1 MPVTYNT
8 FKSETGFDGAAG
20 IVQAGVGGKI
30 AYYPANGTE
39 VNDLTALT
47 WTPGTNTLAITGT
60 LTASQFIGPGIGAVL
75 GDTPPL
81 QPYAQSGTIWFDTS
95 SGKLYIYYDDG
106 TSQQW
111 VQPMTP
117 SYGGGGG
124 GGGSGTVGNGIAG
137 RLAYYPSSGSTID
150 DLSNLS
156 FASNTLSVT
165 GSINVSA
172 QKNYVRFHWDSLI
185 DLNNEADPVTWHG
198 MIAHVHS
205 TGRVYF
211 AHAGAWTALANLS
224 DLGSGVSGILAGDNI
239 TINNNNGIVTI
250 NAVAGGGG
258 GGISLEDAQDGA
270 ATLFANGVHN
280 GITFVYN
287 DASNAINAT
296 VDVALGTG
304 TSGNYVA
311 SVASGNGLTGGAV
324 GSEGANLTLA
334 IDTSIVTTL
343 TGSQTLINK
352 VINGSSNTITNIGN
366 AALTNSAITIN
377 GTPVSLGGTITV
389 TGSGATTLDSLT
401 DVIITSASSGQVLK
415 YNGTNWINDTD
426 ATGGGGAN
434 TFSSFAVAGQS
445 TVVAD
450 NSTDTFTLAAGT
462 GIQITT
468 DSTLD
473 VITITNNASVFNTI
487 AVAGQSDVVA
497 DTATETLT
505 LVGGT
510 GIQITTNT
518 GTDTVTITST
528 VTAGATTF
536 AALTDNANLTIDQ
549 IYLPAITRLNVTNNS
564 ASSYRFDQYG
574 VADNPTIFALN
585 GATIA
590 FNLSVAGHPFL
601 IQTSG
606 GSNYNTGLVHV
617 STTGTVITGAS
628 AQGQTSGTLYWKIPN
643 SISGNYRYICSIH
656 GGMVGII
663 TIKDFVSI

>member
-8 FKSETGFDGAAG
+8 FKSEAGFDGIAG
-20 IVQAGVGGKI
+20 GVQAGVGGKI

-39 VNDLTALT
+39 VDDLTALT
-47 WTPGTNTLAITGT
+47 WTPGTNTLAISGT

-124 GGGSGTVGNGIAG
+124 GGGGTVGNGVAG
-137 RLAYYPSSGSTID
+137 RLAYYSSSGSTID

-172 QKNYVRFHWDSLI
+172 QKNYVRFHWDSLN
-185 DLNNEADPVTWHG
+185 DLNNEANPTTWHG

-239 TINNNNGIVTI
+239 TISNNNGVVTI
-250 NAVAGGGG
+250 NAVTGGGG

-270 ATLFANGVHN
+270 ATLFANGAHN

-296 VDVALGTG
+296 VNDVALGSS

-311 SVASGNGLTGGAV
+311 NVATGNGLTGGGV

-334 IDTSIVTTL
+334 VDTTVVTTL
-343 TGSQTLINK
+343 TGSQTLTNK
-352 VINGSSNTITNIGN
+352 TINGTLNTITNIGN

-377 GTPVSLGGTITV
+377 GTSVALGGTITV

-401 DVIITSASSGQVLK
+401 DVVITSASSGQVLK

-450 NSTDTFTLAAGT
+450 NSTDTLTLAAGS

-468 DSTLD
+468 DSGLD
-473 VITITNNASVFNTI
+473 VITITNNASIFNTI

-497 DTATETLT
+497 DTSSDTLT
-505 LVGGT
+505 LAAGS
-510 GIQITTNT
+510 GISITTNNT
-518 GTDTVTITST
+518 TDTITLTASLAFTGLTDSASLTIDKIYMPAITMLT
-528 VTAGATTF
+528 VTANG
-536 AALTDNANLTIDQ
+536 
-549 IYLPAITRLNVTNNS
+549 S
-564 ASSYRFDQYG
+564 SSYSFDQYTG
-574 VADNPTIFALN
+574 TNPTIYALN

-590 FNLSVAGHPFL
+590 FNLTVGGSHPFL

-606 GSNYNTGLVHV
+606 GANYNTGLVHV
-617 STTGTVITGAS
+617 STTGTVTTGS
-628 AQGQTSGTLYWKIPN
+628 GAQGQTSGTLYWKIPN
-643 SISGNYRYICSIH
+643 SINGNYRYICSNH
-656 GGMVGII
+656 GVMTGTI

>member
-8 FKSETGFDGAAG
+8 FKSDAGFDGIAG
-20 IVQAGVGGKI
+20 GVQVGVGGKI
-30 AYYPANGTE
+30 AYYPVNGTE

-47 WTPGTNTLAITGT
+47 WTPGTNTLAISGT

-75 GDTPPL
+75 GDTPPV

-117 SYGGGGG
+117 SYAGGGGG
-124 GGGSGTVGNGIAG
+124 GGGTVGNGVAG
-137 RLAYYPSSGSTID
+137 RLAYYASNGSTID
-150 DLSNLS
+150 DLSNVS
-156 FASNTLSVT
+156 FASNTLNVT

-172 QKNYVRFHWDSLI
+172 QKNYVRFHWDSLN
-185 DLNNEADPVTWHG
+185 DLNNEANPVTWHG

-224 DLGSGVSGILAGDNI
+224 DLGSGVTGIQAGNNI
-239 TINNNNGIVTI
+239 TISTNNGVVTI
-250 NAVAGGGG
+250 NAVVGGGG
-258 GGISLEDAQDGA
+258 GGISLEDAQDGT
-270 ATLFANGVHN
+270 ATLFANGVQT
-280 GITFVYN
+280 GITFIYN
-287 DASNAINAT
+287 DASNAINVT
-296 VDVALGTG
+296 VNDVALGSG

-311 SVASGNGLTGGAV
+311 NVATGNGLTGGGV

-334 IDTSIVTTL
+334 VDTTVVTTL
-343 TGSQTLINK
+343 TGSQTLTNK
-352 VINGSSNTITNIGN
+352 IINGTLNTISNIGN
-366 AALTNSAITIN
+366 ASLTNSAITIN
-377 GTPVSLGGTITV
+377 GTSVALGGTITV
-389 TGSGATTLDSLT
+389 TGSGATNLDSLS
-401 DVIITSASSGQVLK
+401 DVVITSVSSGQVLK

-434 TFSSFAVAGQS
+434 TFSSFAVAGQA

-450 NSTDTFTLAAGT
+450 NSTDTITLAAGT

-487 AVAGQSDVVA
+487 DVAGQSSVVA
-497 DTATETLT
+497 DTSSDTLT
-505 LVGGT
+505 LAAGS
-510 GIQITTNT
+510 GISITTNS
-518 GTDTVTITST
+518 GTDTITL
-528 VTAGATTF
+528 TASLAFTN
-536 AALTDNANLTIDQ
+536 LTDSASLTIDK
-549 IYLPAITRLNVTNNS
+549 IYLPAITMLVVTANGS
-564 ASSYRFDQYG
+564 ASYSFDQYTG
-574 VADNPTIFALN
+574 TNPTIYALN

-590 FNLSVAGHPFL
+590 FNLGVGPSHPFL
-601 IQTSG
+601 IQTAG
-606 GSNYNTGLVHV
+606 GALYNTGLVHV
-617 STTGTVITGAS
+617 STSGTVSNGSA

-643 SISGNYRYICSIH
+643 SINGNYRYVCANH
-656 GGMVGII
+656 GGMNGVI

>member
-8 FKSETGFDGAAG
+8 FKSEAGFDGIAG
-20 IVQAGVGGKI
+20 GVQAGVGGKI

-47 WTPGTNTLAITGT
+47 WTPGTNTLAISGT

-75 GDTPPL
+75 GDTPPI
-81 QPYAQSGTIWFDTS
+81 QPYAQSGTIWFNTT

-117 SYGGGGG
+117 SYAGGGGG
-124 GGGSGTVGNGIAG
+124 GGGTVGNGVAG
-137 RLAYYPSSGSTID
+137 RLAYYPSNGSTID
-150 DLSNLS
+150 DVSNVS

-172 QKNYVRFHWDSLI
+172 QKNYVRFHWDTLL
-185 DLNNEADPVTWHG
+185 DLNSEANPVTWHG

-211 AHAGAWTALANLS
+211 AHSGVWTPLANLS
-224 DLGSGVSGILAGDNI
+224 DLGSGVTGILAGDNI
-239 TINNNNGIVTI
+239 TINNNNGVVTI

-270 ATLFANGVHN
+270 ATLFANGVHT

-296 VDVALGTG
+296 VNDIALGTS

-311 SVASGNGLTGGAV
+311 NVATGNGLTGGGV

-334 IDTSIVTTL
+334 VDTTVVTTL
-343 TGSQTLINK
+343 TGTQTLTNK
-352 VINGSSNTITNIGN
+352 NISGSANTLTNIGN
-366 AALTNSAITIN
+366 ASLTNSTITIN
-377 GTPVSLGGTITV
+377 GTAVSLGGTITV
-389 TGSGATTLDSLT
+389 SGSGATNLDSLT
-401 DVIITSASSGQVLK
+401 DVVITSASSGQVLK

-445 TVVAD
+445 TVVAE
-450 NSTDTFTLAAGT
+450 NSTDTLTLAAGN

-468 DSTLD
+468 DSSLD

-487 AVAGQSDVVA
+487 EVAGQSSVVA
-497 DTATETLT
+497 DTSSDTLT
-505 LVGGT
+505 LAAGS
-510 GIQITTNT
+510 GISITTNS
-518 GTDTVTITST
+518 GTDTITVASSLAFT
-528 VTAGATTF
+528 N
-536 AALTDNANLTIDQ
+536 LTDSASLTIDK
-549 IYLPAITRLNVTNNS
+549 IYLPAITMLTVTANGI
-564 ASSYRFDQYG
+564 SSYSFDQYTG
-574 VADNPTIFALN
+574 TNPTIYALN

-590 FNLSVAGHPFL
+590 FNLAVGASHPFL

-606 GSNYNTGLVHV
+606 GANYNTGLVHV
-617 STTGTVITGAS
+617 STTGTVTTGS
-628 AQGQTSGTLYWKIPN
+628 GAQGQTSGTLYWKIPN
-643 SISGNYRYICSIH
+643 SINGNYQYKCSNH
-656 GGMVGII
+656 PGSMVGII
-663 TIKDFVSI
+663 TIKDFIAI

>member
-8 FKSETGFDGAAG
+8 FKSEAGFDGIAG
-20 IVQAGVGGKI
+20 GVQAGVGGKI

-39 VNDLTALT
+39 VDDLTALT
-47 WTPGTNTLAITGT
+47 WTPGTNTLAISGT

-75 GDTPPL
+75 GDTPPI
-81 QPYAQSGTIWFDTS
+81 QPYAQSGTIWFNTT

-124 GGGSGTVGNGIAG
+124 GGGTVGNGVAG
-137 RLAYYPSSGSTID
+137 RLAYYPSNGSTID
-150 DLSNLS
+150 DLSNVS

-172 QKNYVRFHWDSLI
+172 QKNYVRFHWDTLL
-185 DLNNEADPVTWHG
+185 DLNSEANPVTWHG

-211 AHAGAWTALANLS
+211 AHSGVWTPLANLS
-224 DLGSGVSGILAGDNI
+224 DLGSGVTGILAGDNI
-239 TINNNNGIVTI
+239 TINNNNGVVTI

-270 ATLFANGVHN
+270 ATLFANGVHT

-296 VDVALGTG
+296 VNDIALGTS

-311 SVASGNGLTGGAV
+311 NVATGNGLTGGGV

-334 IDTSIVTTL
+334 VDTTVVTTL
-343 TGSQTLINK
+343 TGTQTLTNK
-352 VINGSSNTITNIGN
+352 NISGSANTLTNIGN
-366 AALTNSAITIN
+366 ASLTNSTITIN
-377 GTPVSLGGTITV
+377 GTAVSLGGTITV
-389 TGSGATTLDSLT
+389 SGSGATNLDSLT
-401 DVIITSASSGQVLK
+401 DVVITSPSSGQVLK

-445 TVVAD
+445 TVAAD
-450 NSTDTFTLAAGT
+450 NSTDTLTLAAGS

-468 DSTLD
+468 DSSLD

-487 AVAGQSDVVA
+487 EVAGQSSVVA
-497 DTATETLT
+497 DTSSDTLT
-505 LVGGT
+505 LAAGS
-510 GIQITTNT
+510 GISITTNS
-518 GTDTVTITST
+518 GTDTITVASSLAFT
-528 VTAGATTF
+528 N
-536 AALTDNANLTIDQ
+536 LTDSASLTIDK
-549 IYLPAITRLNVTNNS
+549 IYLPAITMLTVTANGT
-564 ASSYRFDQYG
+564 SSYSFDQYTG
-574 VADNPTIFALN
+574 TNPTIYALN

-590 FNLSVAGHPFL
+590 FNLSVGASHPFL

-606 GSNYNTGLVHV
+606 GANYNTGLVHV
-617 STTGTVITGAS
+617 STTGTVSTGGA

-643 SISGNYRYICSIH
+643 NINGNYQYKCSNH
-656 GGMVGII
+656 PGSMVGII
-663 TIKDFVSI
+663 TIKDFIAI